1 MANERVNRSP
11 LSAREGKVYLDGV
24 LIADTCKFKVV
35 FKPDVWSGKQLSEP
49 GTNRRWIGYDIEVT
63 IEEWKT
69 TRRYRNMIDS
79 YLKDGKTPELTIQ
92 GVQTDKN
99 SDFYAT
105 NKSETV
111 TCVGCVPTDD
121 INLIDMDT
129 DGDVVKES
137 IKFGAKRLAQKYK
150 TNK

>member
-11 LSAREGKVYLDGV
+11 LSAREGRVYLDGV

-69 TRRYRNMIDS
+69 TRRYRNMIDA
-79 YLKDGKTPELTIQ
+79 YLKTGRTPELTIQ

-99 SDFYAT
+99 SDFYVA
-105 NKSETV
+105 NKSEKV
-111 TCVGCVPTDD
+111 TCIGCVPTGDM
-121 INLIDMDT
+121 NLIDMDT
-129 DGDVVKES
+129 EGDVVKES
-137 IKFGAKRLAQKYK
+137 ITFGAKRVA
-150 TNK
+150 

>member
-11 LSAREGKVYLDGV
+11 LSAREGKVYLDGL

-79 YLKDGKTPELTIQ
+79 YLKTGRTPELTIQ

-99 SDFYAT
+99 SDFYEK

-111 TCVGCVPTDD
+111 TCIGCVPTGDM
-121 INLIDMDT
+121 NLIDMDT
-129 DGDVVKES
+129 EGDVVKES
-137 IKFGAKRLAQKYK
+137 ITFGAKRVA
-150 TNK
+150 

>member
-99 SDFYAT
+99 SDFYAA

-137 IKFGAKRLAQKYK
+137 IKFGAKRLA
-150 TNK
+150 

>member
-1 MANERVNRSP
+1 MAKKRVNRSP

-79 YLKDGKTPELTIQ
+79 YLKTGKTPELTIQ
-92 GVQTDKN
+92 GIQTDKN
-99 SDFYAT
+99 SDFYAK
-105 NKSETV
+105 NKSEKV
-111 TCVGCVPTDD
+111 TCIGCVPTGDM
-121 INLIDMDT
+121 NLIDMDT
-129 DGDVVKES
+129 EGDVVKES
-137 IKFGAKRLAQKYK
+137 ITFGAKRVA
-150 TNK
+150 

>member
-24 LIADTCKFKVV
+24 LIADTCKFQVV

-79 YLKDGKTPELTIQ
+79 YLKDGKTPEFDYS
-92 GVQTDKN
+92 GS
-99 SDFYAT
+99 SD
-105 NKSETV
+105 
-111 TCVGCVPTDD
+111 
-121 INLIDMDT
+121 
-129 DGDVVKES
+129 
-137 IKFGAKRLAQKYK
+137 RQKL
-150 TNK
+150 

>member
-24 LIADTCKFKVV
+24 LIADTCKFQVV
-35 FKPDVWSGKQLSEP
+35 F
-49 GTNRRWIGYDIEVT
+49 
-63 IEEWKT
+63 KT

-137 IKFGAKRLAQKYK
+137 IKFGAKRLA
-150 TNK
+150 

>member
-11 LSAREGKVYLDGV
+11 LSAREGRVYLDGV

-69 TRRYRNMIDS
+69 TRRYRNMIDA
-79 YLKDGKTPELTIQ
+79 YLKTGRTPELTIQ

-99 SDFYAT
+99 SDFYAA
-105 NKSETV
+105 NKSEKV
-111 TCVGCVPTDD
+111 TCIGCVPTGDM
-121 INLIDMDT
+121 NLIDMDT
-129 DGDVVKES
+129 EGDVVKES
-137 IKFGAKRLAQKYK
+137 ITFGAKRVA
-150 TNK
+150 

>member
-11 LSAREGKVYLDGV
+11 LSAREGKVYLDGI

-79 YLKDGKTPELTIQ
+79 YLKTGRTPELTIQ

-99 SDFYAT
+99 SDFYEK

-111 TCVGCVPTDD
+111 TCIGCVPTGDM
-121 INLIDMDT
+121 NLIDMDT
-129 DGDVVKES
+129 EGDVVKELLLLYMNYS
-137 IKFGAKRLAQKYK
+137 
-150 TNK
+150 

>member
-11 LSAREGKVYLDGV
+11 LSAREGKVYLDGI

-79 YLKDGKTPELTIQ
+79 YLKTGRTPELTIQ

-99 SDFYAT
+99 SDFYEK

-111 TCVGCVPTDD
+111 TCIGCVPTGDM
-121 INLIDMDT
+121 NLIVMDT
-129 DGDVVKES
+129 EGDVVKES
-137 IKFGAKRLAQKYK
+137 ITFGAKRVA
-150 TNK
+150 

>member
-1 MANERVNRSP
+1 MHDRKED
-11 LSAREGKVYLDGV
+11 KIYLDGV
-24 LIADTCKFKVV
+24 LIADTCKFQVV

-105 NKSETV
+105 NKSEKV
-111 TCVGCVPTDD
+111 TCIGCVPTDD

-137 IKFGAKRLAQKYK
+137 IKFGAKRLA
-150 TNK
+150 

>member
-11 LSAREGKVYLDGV
+11 LSAREGKVYLDGI

-69 TRRYRNMIDS
+69 TRRYRHMIDS
-79 YLKDGKTPELTIQ
+79 YLKTGRTPELTIQ

-99 SDFYAT
+99 SDFYEK

-111 TCVGCVPTDD
+111 TCIGCVPTGDM
-121 INLIDMDT
+121 NLIDMDT
-129 DGDVVKES
+129 EGDVVKES
-137 IKFGAKRLAQKYK
+137 ITFGAKRVA
-150 TNK
+150 

>member
-79 YLKDGKTPELTIQ
+79 YLKTGRTPELTIQ
-92 GVQTDKN
+92 GVQTDTN
-99 SDFYAT
+99 SDFYIA
-105 NKSETV
+105 NKSEKV
-111 TCVGCVPTDD
+111 TCVGCVPTGDM
-121 INLIDMDT
+121 NLIDMDT
-129 DGDVVKES
+129 EGDVVKES
-137 IKFGAKRLAQKYK
+137 ITFGAKRVA
-150 TNK
+150 

>member
-11 LSAREGKVYLDGV
+11 LSAREGRVYLDGV

-35 FKPDVWSGKQLSEP
+35 FKPYVWSGKQLSEP

-69 TRRYRNMIDS
+69 TRRYRNMIDA
-79 YLKDGKTPELTIQ
+79 YLKTGRTPELTIQ

-99 SDFYAT
+99 SDFYAA
-105 NKSETV
+105 NKSEKV
-111 TCVGCVPTDD
+111 TCIGCVPTGDM
-121 INLIDMDT
+121 NLIDMDT
-129 DGDVVKES
+129 EGDVVKES
-137 IKFGAKRLAQKYK
+137 ITFGAKRVA
-150 TNK
+150 